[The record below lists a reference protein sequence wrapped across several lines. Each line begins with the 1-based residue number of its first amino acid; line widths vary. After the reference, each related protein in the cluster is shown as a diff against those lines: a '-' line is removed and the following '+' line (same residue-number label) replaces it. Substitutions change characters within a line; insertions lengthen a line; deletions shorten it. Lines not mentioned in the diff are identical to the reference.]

1 MVSDGLWNFKF
12 GDQKLARFWPGLCF
26 CKRNTYYYF
35 AKSHDGQPISEI
47 TKKYQS
53 QELFS

>member
-26 CKRNTYYYF
+26 CKRNITILQK
-35 AKSHDGQPISEI
+35 AMMASLQEMDKISEI
-47 TKKYQS
+47 TKKYQ
-53 QELFS
+53 L